1 MNPLLKMMMARLQ
14 RPAGDEGSDTGGT
27 GSGDFDD
34 LSSLV
39 GGDDDDGGA
48 DGGAGSG
55 GGDQGG
61 DADDSDDLASLL
73 PPPDGEEGQTN
84 DDPSAGAEDP
94 EEELELGGQKVKVKK
109 SELIAGYMK
118 DADYRAKTAKVTEQK
133 QHLDAFANHLQQER
147 HQGVNLL
154 GGMIATLQQELVGSQ
169 PDVRLI
175 DSDPQEYMRQQV
187 LHGERVQKLQQAM
200 GQRQALQQQH
210 AATEAQRA
218 QIRHRESAEHLV
230 SAIPEWRNPTVR
242 AKELEELGNALVA
255 RGFSADEVTSTTDHR
270 IVLLARDAAKWQQ
283 LQQAR
288 AKTNKPP
295 LPKPVRPGASGQSKP
310 NSIAQ
315 RAKERLS
322 RNPSDADALAGLLGA
337 SGF

>member
-1 MNPLLKMMMARLQ
+1 MNPLLRMMMARLQ
-14 RPAGDEGSDTGGT
+14 APAGEDGSDTGGT
-27 GSGDFDD
+27 SGAAEGSIEELAGLVGDDD
-34 LSSLV
+34 GAGDGD
-39 GGDDDDGGA
+39 GGDDGTGGA
-48 DGGAGSG
+48 DD
-55 GGDQGG
+55 DQ
-61 DADDSDDLASLL
+61 SLL
-73 PPPDGEEGQTN
+73 QRPEDDGQDDGQEN
-84 DDPSAGAEDP
+84 DDPNAGADDP

-133 QHLDAFANHLQQER
+133 QHLDAFATHLQQER
-147 HQGVNLL
+147 QQGVNLL

-187 LHGERVQKLQQAM
+187 LHGERVQKLQQAL

-218 QIRHRESAEHLV
+218 HIRHRESAEHLV

-295 LPKPVRPGASGQSKP
+295 LPRPVRPGASGQSNP
-310 NSIAQ
+310 NSNTQ

-322 RNPSDADALAGLLGA
+322 RNPNDIDALAGLLGA
-337 SGF
+337 SGL